1 MSFVIYKIKTTLKQ
15 IAADCYTVYALRF
28 IISVSRWRSEK
39 TVSHLDLGERLLME
53 VIHFSNGSSLC
64 FISFV
69 PHVFFTSKQNA
80 CLKLVICHMHV
91 HDCLILTQ
99 EMEKVPPVAI
109 NYTIIASGKIKS
121 SRYLQ

>member
-1 MSFVIYKIKTTLKQ
+1 MVNYFIALCTLIISLLIFTFIAAAGKHCFYSSFVIYKIKTTLKQ

-69 PHVFFTSKQNA
+69 PHVFSHLSK
-80 CLKLVICHMHV
+80 MHV
-91 HDCLILTQ
+91 
-99 EMEKVPPVAI
+99 
-109 NYTIIASGKIKS
+109 
-121 SRYLQ
+121 